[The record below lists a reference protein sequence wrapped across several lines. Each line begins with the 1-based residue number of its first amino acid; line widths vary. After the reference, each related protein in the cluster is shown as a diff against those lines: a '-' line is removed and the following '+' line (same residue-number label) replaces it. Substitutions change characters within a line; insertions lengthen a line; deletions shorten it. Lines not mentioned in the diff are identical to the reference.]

1 MLDAATQLTWG
12 KSYSFFDGAEFFE
25 LGTKSAII
33 GVPCKATM
41 SESASEA
48 PVSMNNDGRT
58 Q

>member
-12 KSYSFFDGAEFFE
+12 KNYSFFDGAEFFK

-33 GVPCKATM
+33 GVPCKATIF
-41 SESASEA
+41 ESASEA
-48 PVSMNNDGRT
+48 AVSMNNDGRT